1 MSSEETNCPWKSGV
15 WYNEKNAAQLCVVDG
30 EKMEVRN
37 MMWLDFPES
46 KSMLSGAWTKGRVSK
61 DVADHDKTPNTRKI
75 LYFLN

>member
-15 WYNEKNAAQLCVVDG
+15 WYNENNAAQLCVVDG

-61 DVADHDKTPNTRKI
+61 DVADHDKLLTQGRYTIFP
-75 LYFLN
+75 